1 MLPAWATVAISLG
14 GVLIG
19 ALAAFGGSVLIY
31 RGAQKSLK
39 HEESQERRKQTH
51 EESQEWRK
59 LQIQACQA
67 MSNAWLDFR
76 WLLHESASGP
86 NVFDEESAEQIRPLG
101 AKCAQCV
108 TGVTLLFGAEKPDSA
123 GAAARK
129 VDEEVSKL
137 KDATVAARTN
147 WSAETKQEIARQIKV
162 AEGAHEHFVDRAHQE
177 IRPSGVIEPAPKQ
190 AGAG

>member
-1 MLPAWATVAISLG
+1 VAISLG

-19 ALAAFGGSVLIY
+19 ALAAFGGSILTY
-31 RGAQKSLK
+31 RGTEETLK
-39 HEESQERRKQTH
+39 HGERQERMNQERD
-51 EESQEWRK
+51 ESQEWRK

-86 NVFDEESAEQIRPLG
+86 KVFDDKSREQIGPLG

-108 TGVTLLFGAEKPDSA
+108 TGAILVFGVEKQDSA

-129 VDEEVSKL
+129 VDEEVSRL
-137 KDATVAARTN
+137 KDLAVEAGTG
-147 WSAETKQEIARQIKV
+147 WSAETKRKIACQIKV
-162 AEGAHEHFVDRAHQE
+162 AEEKHERFVDKAHQE
-177 IRPSGVIEPAPKQ
+177 IRPPSLVETHRS
-190 AGAG
+190 